1 MRAKISIVEIL
12 TLFLKILFIFK
23 NIFIK
28 WFIFIYSFI
37 FFK

>member
-23 NIFIK
+23 IYLLSDFLFI
-28 WFIFIYSFI
+28 SFI
-37 FFK
+37 